1 MYHFPKPGQA
11 NGSDSPTRPGMVLR
25 ALLLLGCASSAAG
38 GIRTNYL
45 GEDVFFHLEKNY
57 LGDDLDFP
65 DPKLK
70 AQIT

>member
-1 MYHFPKPGQA
+1 
-11 NGSDSPTRPGMVLR
+11 MVLR